1 MERGSVRRVKVH
13 DHFKKQQSA
22 DIKLN
27 VTVMFN
33 VWIGLFSDVNMAA
46 ERRQSK
52 PQSRLSPSRR

>member
-33 VWIGLFSDVNMAA
+33 AWIGLFSDVNMAA
-46 ERRQSK
+46 EIGRASCRE
-52 PQSRLSPSRR
+52 RV

>member
-1 MERGSVRRVKVH
+1 MEPGSVRRVKVPG
-13 DHFKKQQSA
+13 HFKKQQSA
-22 DIKLN
+22 DIKSN

-52 PQSRLSPSRR
+52 PQSRPSPTRR